1 MSGTVQGA
9 GDRIQVIASI
19 DEIESKRQQRIW
31 SQPFTGLRADLFTL
45 EDEIATQIVQALNI
59 TPTVEERERAA
70 LPPTQNLAA
79 YDLYLKGRD
88 ILKNRRDAEAAN
100 EALTLFEAACSKDPD
115 FALAWT
121 GVADASLLLYRTKK
135 EGFWAEKA
143 LVAAREANR
152 RNNNLPEAYFALG
165 SVYTETGKN
174 AEAVEEIKRALRLA
188 PNSDDGYIRLGH
200 AYAATGQT
208 EAALAAY
215 KKAVELNPYYWYNH
229 KQLGGAYADIGNNR
243 EALKEFQRQ
252 IDLNPKEWSGYNNIG
267 AIYSLEGRWK
277 DCIPYLEKAIELHPA
292 FDSYS
297 NLGSA
302 YYELGRYPEAIQMYE
317 KAVQLSGNSTVA
329 LRNLAQAYRR
339 AGKEQQAFSTYDRA
353 ITAAYNQLQVNPQNA
368 EVMGTLAMCYA
379 GKGDLE
385 RAEQL
390 IERARSI
397 DGSDGGLMY
406 DEAVVLSLQGR
417 LPDALASL
425 QRALQNGTSLEDVMK
440 DPDLKAVR
448 DLPKFKSVAKMFGQT
463 ADARRR

>member
-1 MSGTVQGA
+1 
-9 GDRIQVIASI
+9 
-19 DEIESKRQQRIW
+19 
-31 SQPFTGLRADLFTL
+31 L
-45 EDEIATQIVQALNI
+45 EEEIATQIVEALNI

-88 ILKNRRDAEAAN
+88 ILKSRRDAAGAN
-100 EALTLFEAACSKDPD
+100 AALTLFEQACTKDPD

-121 GVADASLLLYRTKK
+121 GVADASLLLYRTQK

-152 RNNNLPEAYFALG
+152 RNDNLPEAYFALG

-174 AEAVEEIKRALRLA
+174 AEAVEEIKHALRLS
-188 PNSDDGYIRLGH
+188 PNSDDGYIRLGR
-200 AYAATGQT
+200 AYSATGQT
-208 EAALAAY
+208 EAALAAF

-229 KQLGGAYADIGNNR
+229 KQLGAAYAAAGQNA

-252 IDLNPKEWSGYNNIG
+252 IDLNPKDWSGYNNVG
-267 AIYSLEGRWK
+267 AIYSIEGRWK
-277 DCIPYLEKAIELHPA
+277 DCIPYLERAIQLQPS

-317 KAVQLSGNSTVA
+317 KAVQLNGNSTVA

-339 AGKEQQAFSTYDRA
+339 AGQEQQALSAYDRA

-379 GKGDLE
+379 AKGDLT
-385 RAEQL
+385 RAQQL

-397 DGSDGGLMY
+397 DNADNGLMY
-406 DEAVVLSLQGR
+406 DEAVVRSLQGH
-417 LPDALASL
+417 LPEALNSL
-425 QRALQNGTSLEDVMK
+425 KLALQNGTSLEDVMK

-448 DLPKFKSVAKMFGQT
+448 NLPKFKSVAKMFAQT